1 MQKGIEKEIKIEE
14 KELKKIKL
22 GFSSIVI
29 FRNILKT
36 KVIKKLIKFL
46 NFECKD
52 DADDI
57 KKLDLYSEFLSEIF
71 KYNNNLA
78 DYILSQIFLDDN
90 IYINK
95 IVLKKEINDN
105 LKKILK
111 NELIFFKFI
120 SSFDFSSLLSNE
132 YSQKIAKLEIK
143 EIDFYKIYGEHI
155 KNIDK
160 KGYGIFYNN
169 NMFILDDRKNIVAVK
184 NKDNQDIKNLYG
196 YEAERNKVLSNTKI
210 LLEGKKANN
219 ILLYGDAG
227 TGKSSTVKAVA
238 NFFKDEGLRLIEIKK
253 NQLNFITD
261 IIESLSYSPLKFII
275 FIDDLTFSSND
286 DTFSYL
292 KAVLEGGVNSFPN
305 NIAVYVTSNYRHLI
319 KENFADR
326 TGDDIHIEDTIQ
338 QIMSLAN
345 RFGTIITFQ
354 RPDKNLFSEIV
365 LSYAKENNIKID
377 KEELI
382 KQAEAYAI
390 RSAGRSPRA
399 AKQFIE
405 LLKR

>member
-1 MQKGIEKEIKIEE
+1 MQK
-14 KELKKIKL
+14 ELDKIKL
-22 GFSSIVI
+22 GFSSVVI

-36 KVIKKLIKFL
+36 KVIKKLLKFL
-46 NFECKD
+46 NCETKENID
-52 DADDI
+52 NI
-57 KKLDLYSEFLSEIF
+57 KQIDLYSEFLSELF
-71 KYNNNLA
+71 KSDNNLA
-78 DYILSQIFLDDN
+78 DFILSQIFLDDN
-90 IYINK
+90 IYISKCILKQEINNY
-95 IVLKKEINDN
+95 LKKTF
-105 LKKILK
+105 K
-111 NELIFFKFI
+111 NELNFFKYI
-120 SSFDFSSLLSNE
+120 SSFDFSSIFNKK
-132 YSQKIAKLEIK
+132 YSKNIAELEIK
-143 EIDFYKIYGEHI
+143 EIDFYKIYFEHI

-169 NMFILDDRKNIVAVK
+169 NMFVLDDRKNIIAVK
-184 NKDNQDIKNLYG
+184 NKDNQDIKKLYG
-196 YEAERNKVLSNTKI
+196 YEIERNKVLSNTKI
-210 LLEGKKANN
+210 LIEGKKANN

-253 NQLNFITD
+253 NQLHFITD
-261 IIESLSYSPLKFII
+261 IIEKLSCSPLKFII

-292 KAVLEGGVNSFPN
+292 KAILEGGVNSFPN

-319 KENFADR
+319 KENFTDR

-338 QIMSLAN
+338 QIMSLTN
-345 RFGTIITFQ
+345 RFGMIITFQ
-354 RPDKNLFSEIV
+354 RPGRDLFKEIV
-365 LSYAKENNIKID
+365 LSYAKENNIKTD

-390 RSAGRSPRA
+390 RSAGRSPRV

-405 LLKR
+405 LLKQ

>member
-1 MQKGIEKEIKIEE
+1 MQK
-14 KELKKIKL
+14 ELDKIKL
-22 GFSSIVI
+22 GFSSVVI

-36 KVIKKLIKFL
+36 KVIKKLLKFL
-46 NFECKD
+46 NCETKENID
-52 DADDI
+52 NI
-57 KKLDLYSEFLSEIF
+57 KQIDLYSEFLSELF
-71 KYNNNLA
+71 KSDNNLS
-78 DYILSQIFLDDN
+78 DFILSQIFLDDN
-90 IYINK
+90 IYISK
-95 IVLKKEINDN
+95 CILKQEINNN
-105 LKKILK
+105 LKKTFK
-111 NELIFFKFI
+111 NELNFFKYI
-120 SSFDFSSLLSNE
+120 SSFDFSSIFNKE
-132 YSQKIAKLEIK
+132 YSKNIAELEIK
-143 EIDFYKIYGEHI
+143 EIDFYKIYFEHI

-169 NMFILDDRKNIVAVK
+169 NMFVLDDRKNIIAVK
-184 NKDNQDIKNLYG
+184 NKDNQDIKKLYG
-196 YEAERNKVLSNTKI
+196 YEIERNKVLSNTKI
-210 LLEGKKANN
+210 LIEGKKANN

-253 NQLNFITD
+253 NQLHFITD
-261 IIESLSYSPLKFII
+261 IIEKLSCSPLKFII

-292 KAVLEGGVNSFPN
+292 KAILEGGVNSFPN

-319 KENFADR
+319 KENFTDR

-338 QIMSLAN
+338 QIMSLTN
-345 RFGTIITFQ
+345 RFGMIITFQ
-354 RPDKNLFSEIV
+354 RPGRDLFKEIV
-365 LSYAKENNIKID
+365 LSYAKENNIKTD

-390 RSAGRSPRA
+390 RSSGRSPRV

-405 LLKR
+405 LLKQ

>member
-1 MQKGIEKEIKIEE
+1 MQKEN
-14 KELKKIKL
+14 ELKKIKL

-46 NFECKD
+46 NFEAQD
-52 DADDI
+52 NI
-57 KKLDLYSEFLSEIF
+57 KQIDLYSEFLSELF
-71 KYNNNLA
+71 KCDNNLA

-95 IVLKKEINDN
+95 TVSKKEINNN

-111 NELIFFKFI
+111 NELNFFKYV
-120 SSFDFSSLLSNE
+120 SSFDFSSLFEKE
-132 YSQKIAKLEIK
+132 YSKKIAELEIK
-143 EIDFYKIYGEHI
+143 EIDFYKIYSEHI

-160 KGYGIFYNN
+160 KGYGIFYEN
-169 NMFILDDRKNIVAVK
+169 NMFVLDDKKNIIAVK
-184 NKDNQDIKNLYG
+184 HKDNQDIKKLYG
-196 YEAERNKVLSNTKI
+196 YEAERNKVISNTKI

-238 NFFKDEGLRLIEIKK
+238 NFFKDDGLRLIEIKK

-261 IIESLSYSPLKFII
+261 IIESLSDSPLKFII

-319 KENFADR
+319 KENFGDR
-326 TGDDIHIEDTIQ
+326 DGDDIHVEDTIQ
-338 QIMSLAN
+338 QIMSLTN

-354 RPDKNLFSEIV
+354 RPDRDLFSEIV
-365 LSYAKENNIKID
+365 LSYAKENDIKID

-382 KQAEAYAI
+382 RQAEAYAI
-390 RSAGRSPRA
+390 RSAGRSPRV
-399 AKQFIE
+399 AKQFVE
-405 LLKR
+405 LLSR

>member
-1 MQKGIEKEIKIEE
+1 MQNEKEN
-14 KELKKIKL
+14 ELKKIKL
-22 GFSSIVI
+22 GFSSVVI

-36 KVIKKLIKFL
+36 KVIKKLLKFL
-46 NFECKD
+46 NCETKENID
-52 DADDI
+52 NI
-57 KKLDLYSEFLSEIF
+57 KQIDLYSEFLSELF
-71 KYNNNLA
+71 KSDNNLA
-78 DYILSQIFLDDN
+78 DFILSQIFLDDN
-90 IYINK
+90 IYISK
-95 IVLKKEINDN
+95 CILKQEINNN
-105 LKKILK
+105 LKKTLK
-111 NELIFFKFI
+111 NELNFFKYI
-120 SSFDFSSLLSNE
+120 SSFDFSSIFNKE
-132 YSQKIAKLEIK
+132 YSKNIAELEIK
-143 EIDFYKIYGEHI
+143 EIDFYKIYFEHI

-169 NMFILDDRKNIVAVK
+169 NMFVLDDRKNIIAVK
-184 NKDNQDIKNLYG
+184 NKDNQDIKKLYG
-196 YEAERNKVLSNTKI
+196 YEIERNKVLSNTKI
-210 LLEGKKANN
+210 LIEGKKANN

-253 NQLNFITD
+253 NQLHFITD
-261 IIESLSYSPLKFII
+261 IIEKLSCSPLKFII

-319 KENFADR
+319 KENFTDR

-338 QIMSLAN
+338 QIMSLTN
-345 RFGTIITFQ
+345 RFGMIITFQ
-354 RPDKNLFSEIV
+354 RPGRDLFSEIV
-365 LSYAKENNIKID
+365 LSYAKENNIKTD

-390 RSAGRSPRA
+390 RSAGRSPRV

-405 LLKR
+405 LLKQ

>member
-1 MQKGIEKEIKIEE
+1 MQNEKEN
-14 KELKKIKL
+14 ELKKIKL
-22 GFSSIVI
+22 GFSSVVI

-36 KVIKKLIKFL
+36 KVIKKLLKFL
-46 NFECKD
+46 NCETKENID
-52 DADDI
+52 NI
-57 KKLDLYSEFLSEIF
+57 KQIDLYSEFLSELF
-71 KYNNNLA
+71 KSDNNLA
-78 DYILSQIFLDDN
+78 DFILSQIFLDDN
-90 IYINK
+90 IYISKCILKQEINNY
-95 IVLKKEINDN
+95 LKKTF
-105 LKKILK
+105 K
-111 NELIFFKFI
+111 NELNFFKYI
-120 SSFDFSSLLSNE
+120 SSFDFSSILNKE
-132 YSQKIAKLEIK
+132 YSKNIAELEIK
-143 EIDFYKIYGEHI
+143 EIDFYKIYFEHI

-169 NMFILDDRKNIVAVK
+169 NMFVLDDRKNIIAVK
-184 NKDNQDIKNLYG
+184 NKDNQDIKKLYG
-196 YEAERNKVLSNTKI
+196 YEIERNKVLSNTKI
-210 LLEGKKANN
+210 LIEGKKANN

-253 NQLNFITD
+253 NQLHFITD
-261 IIESLSYSPLKFII
+261 IIEKLSCSPLKFII

-292 KAVLEGGVNSFPN
+292 KAILEGGVNSFPN

-319 KENFADR
+319 KENFTDR

-338 QIMSLAN
+338 QIMSLTN
-345 RFGTIITFQ
+345 RFGMIITFQ
-354 RPDKNLFSEIV
+354 RPGRDLFKEIV
-365 LSYAKENNIKID
+365 LSYAKENNIKTD

-390 RSAGRSPRA
+390 RSSGRSPRV

-405 LLKR
+405 LLKQ

>member
-1 MQKGIEKEIKIEE
+1 MQK
-14 KELKKIKL
+14 ELDKIKL

-36 KVIKKLIKFL
+36 KVIKKLLKFL
-46 NFECKD
+46 NCETKENID
-52 DADDI
+52 NI
-57 KKLDLYSEFLSEIF
+57 KQIDLYSEFLSELF
-71 KYNNNLA
+71 KSDNNLA
-78 DYILSQIFLDDN
+78 DFILSQIFLDDN
-90 IYINK
+90 IYISK
-95 IVLKKEINDN
+95 CILKQEINNN
-105 LKKILK
+105 LKKFFK
-111 NELIFFKFI
+111 NELNFFKYI
-120 SSFDFSSLLSNE
+120 SSFDFSSIFNKE
-132 YSQKIAKLEIK
+132 YSKNIAELEIK
-143 EIDFYKIYGEHI
+143 EIDFYKIYFEHI

-169 NMFILDDRKNIVAVK
+169 NMFVLDDRKNIIAVK
-184 NKDNQDIKNLYG
+184 NKDNQDIKKLYG
-196 YEAERNKVLSNTKI
+196 YEIERNKVLSNTKI
-210 LLEGKKANN
+210 LIEGKKANN

-253 NQLNFITD
+253 NQLHFITD
-261 IIESLSYSPLKFII
+261 IIEKLSCSPLKFII

-292 KAVLEGGVNSFPN
+292 KAILEGGVNSFPN

-319 KENFADR
+319 KENFTDR

-338 QIMSLAN
+338 QIMSLTN
-345 RFGTIITFQ
+345 RFGMIITFQ
-354 RPDKNLFSEIV
+354 RPGKDLFKEIV
-365 LSYAKENNIKID
+365 LSYAKENNIKTD

-382 KQAEAYAI
+382 NQAEAYAI
-390 RSAGRSPRA
+390 RSAGRSPRV

-405 LLKR
+405 LLKQ

>member
-1 MQKGIEKEIKIEE
+1 MQK
-14 KELKKIKL
+14 ELDKIKL
-22 GFSSIVI
+22 GFSSVVI

-36 KVIKKLIKFL
+36 KVIKKLLKFL
-46 NFECKD
+46 NCETKENID
-52 DADDI
+52 NI
-57 KKLDLYSEFLSEIF
+57 KQIDLYCEFLSELF
-71 KYNNNLA
+71 KSDNNLA
-78 DYILSQIFLDDN
+78 DFILSQIFLDDN
-90 IYINK
+90 IYISK
-95 IVLKKEINDN
+95 CILKQEINNN
-105 LKKILK
+105 LKKFFK
-111 NELIFFKFI
+111 NELNFFKYI
-120 SSFDFSSLLSNE
+120 SSFDFSSIFNKE
-132 YSQKIAKLEIK
+132 YSKNIAELEIK
-143 EIDFYKIYGEHI
+143 EIDFYKIYFEHI

-169 NMFILDDRKNIVAVK
+169 NMFVLDDRKNIIAVK
-184 NKDNQDIKNLYG
+184 NKDNQDIKKLYG
-196 YEAERNKVLSNTKI
+196 YEIERNKVLSNTKI
-210 LLEGKKANN
+210 LIEGKKANN

-253 NQLNFITD
+253 NQLHFITD
-261 IIESLSYSPLKFII
+261 IIEKLSCSPLKFII

-292 KAVLEGGVNSFPN
+292 KAILEGGVNSFPN

-319 KENFADR
+319 KENFTDR

-338 QIMSLAN
+338 QIMSLTN
-345 RFGTIITFQ
+345 RFGMIITFQ
-354 RPDKNLFSEIV
+354 RPGRDLFKEIV
-365 LSYAKENNIKID
+365 LSYAKENNIKTD

-390 RSAGRSPRA
+390 RSAGRSPRV

-405 LLKR
+405 LLKQ

>member
-1 MQKGIEKEIKIEE
+1 MQKEN
-14 KELKKIKL
+14 ELKKIKL

-46 NFECKD
+46 NFEAQD
-52 DADDI
+52 NI
-57 KKLDLYSEFLSEIF
+57 KQIDLYSEFLSELF
-71 KYNNNLA
+71 KCDNNLA

-95 IVLKKEINDN
+95 TVSKKEINNN

-111 NELIFFKFI
+111 SELNFFKYV
-120 SSFDFSSLLSNE
+120 SSFDFSSLFEKE
-132 YSQKIAKLEIK
+132 YSKKIAELEIK
-143 EIDFYKIYGEHI
+143 EIDFYKIYSEHI

-160 KGYGIFYNN
+160 KGYGIFYEN
-169 NMFILDDRKNIVAVK
+169 NMFVLDDKKNIIAVK
-184 NKDNQDIKNLYG
+184 HKDNQDIKKLYG
-196 YEAERNKVLSNTKI
+196 YEAERNKVISNTKI

-238 NFFKDEGLRLIEIKK
+238 NFFKDDGLRLIEIKK

-261 IIESLSYSPLKFII
+261 IIESLSDSPLKFII

-319 KENFADR
+319 KENFGDR
-326 TGDDIHIEDTIQ
+326 DGDDIHVEDTIQ
-338 QIMSLAN
+338 QIMSLTN

-354 RPDKNLFSEIV
+354 RPDRDLFSEIV
-365 LSYAKENNIKID
+365 LSYAKENDIKID

-382 KQAEAYAI
+382 RQAEAYAI
-390 RSAGRSPRA
+390 RSAGRSPRV
-399 AKQFIE
+399 AKQFVE
-405 LLKR
+405 LLKH

>member
-1 MQKGIEKEIKIEE
+1 MQK
-14 KELKKIKL
+14 ELDKIKL
-22 GFSSIVI
+22 GFSSVVI

-36 KVIKKLIKFL
+36 KVIKKLLKFL
-46 NFECKD
+46 NCETKENID
-52 DADDI
+52 NI
-57 KKLDLYSEFLSEIF
+57 KQIDLYSEFLSELF
-71 KYNNNLA
+71 KSDNNLA
-78 DYILSQIFLDDN
+78 DFILSQIFLDDN
-90 IYINK
+90 IYISK
-95 IVLKKEINDN
+95 CILKQEINSN
-105 LKKILK
+105 LKKTFK
-111 NELIFFKFI
+111 NELNFFKYI
-120 SSFDFSSLLSNE
+120 SSFDFSSILNKE
-132 YSQKIAKLEIK
+132 YSKNIAELEIK
-143 EIDFYKIYGEHI
+143 EIDFYKIYFEHI

-169 NMFILDDRKNIVAVK
+169 NMFVLDDRKNIIAVK
-184 NKDNQDIKNLYG
+184 NKDNQDIKKLYG
-196 YEAERNKVLSNTKI
+196 YEIERNKVLSNTKI
-210 LLEGKKANN
+210 LIEGKKANN

-253 NQLNFITD
+253 NQLHFITD
-261 IIESLSYSPLKFII
+261 IIEKLSCSPLKFII

-292 KAVLEGGVNSFPN
+292 KAILEGGVNSFPN

-319 KENFADR
+319 KENFTDR

-338 QIMSLAN
+338 QIMSLTN
-345 RFGTIITFQ
+345 RFGMIITFQ
-354 RPDKNLFSEIV
+354 RPGRDLFKEIV

-390 RSAGRSPRA
+390 RSSGRSPRV

-405 LLKR
+405 LLKQ

>member
-1 MQKGIEKEIKIEE
+1 MQK
-14 KELKKIKL
+14 ELDKIKL
-22 GFSSIVI
+22 GFSSVVI

-36 KVIKKLIKFL
+36 KVIKKLLKFL
-46 NFECKD
+46 NYETKENID
-52 DADDI
+52 NI
-57 KKLDLYSEFLSEIF
+57 KQIDLYSEFLSELF
-71 KYNNNLA
+71 KSDNNLA
-78 DYILSQIFLDDN
+78 DFILSQIFLDDN
-90 IYINK
+90 IYISK
-95 IVLKKEINDN
+95 CILKQEINNN
-105 LKKILK
+105 LKKNLK
-111 NELIFFKFI
+111 NELNFFKYI
-120 SSFDFSSLLSNE
+120 SSFDFSSIFNKE
-132 YSQKIAKLEIK
+132 YSKNIAELEIK
-143 EIDFYKIYGEHI
+143 EIDFYKIYFEHI

-169 NMFILDDRKNIVAVK
+169 NMFVLDDRKNIIAVK
-184 NKDNQDIKNLYG
+184 NKDNQDIKKLYG
-196 YEAERNKVLSNTKI
+196 YEIERNKVLSNTKI
-210 LLEGKKANN
+210 LIEGKKANN

-253 NQLNFITD
+253 NQLHFITD
-261 IIESLSYSPLKFII
+261 IIEKLSCSPLKFII

-292 KAVLEGGVNSFPN
+292 KAILEGGVNSFPN

-319 KENFADR
+319 KENFTDR

-338 QIMSLAN
+338 QIMSLTN
-345 RFGTIITFQ
+345 RFGMIITFQ
-354 RPDKNLFSEIV
+354 RPGRDLFKEIV
-365 LSYAKENNIKID
+365 LSYAKENNIKTD

-390 RSAGRSPRA
+390 RSAGRSPRV

-405 LLKR
+405 LLKQ

>member
-1 MQKGIEKEIKIEE
+1 MQKEN
-14 KELKKIKL
+14 ELEKIKL

-46 NFECKD
+46 NFEIRD
-52 DADDI
+52 NIDNI
-57 KKLDLYSEFLSEIF
+57 KQIDLYSEFLSALF
-71 KYNNNLA
+71 KCENNLA
-78 DYILSQIFLDDN
+78 DYLLSQIFLDDN

-95 IVLKKEINDN
+95 CILKEEINNN

-111 NELIFFKFI
+111 NELNFFKYV
-120 SSFDFSSLLSNE
+120 SSFDFSSLLNKE
-132 YSQKIAKLEIK
+132 YSKKISELEIK
-143 EIDFYKIYGEHI
+143 EIDFYKIYSEHI

-160 KGYGIFYNN
+160 KGYGIFYDN
-169 NMFILDDRKNIVAVK
+169 NMFVLDDKKNIIAVK
-184 NKDNQDIKNLYG
+184 HKDNQDIKKLYG
-196 YEAERNKVLSNTKI
+196 YETERNKVISNTKI

-238 NFFKDEGLRLIEIKK
+238 NFFKDDGLRLIEIKK

-261 IIESLSYSPLKFII
+261 IIESLSNSPLKFII

-319 KENFADR
+319 KENFGDR
-326 TGDDIHIEDTIQ
+326 TGDDIHVEDTIQ
-338 QIMSLAN
+338 QIMSLTN

-354 RPDKNLFSEIV
+354 RPDRDLFSEIV
-365 LSYAKENNIKID
+365 LSYAKENNIKMD

-390 RSAGRSPRA
+390 RSAGRSPRV
-399 AKQFIE
+399 AKQFIDFFI
-405 LLKR
+405 

>member
-1 MQKGIEKEIKIEE
+1 MQK
-14 KELKKIKL
+14 ELDKIKL
-22 GFSSIVI
+22 GFSSVVI

-36 KVIKKLIKFL
+36 KVIKKLLKFL
-46 NFECKD
+46 NCETKENID
-52 DADDI
+52 NI
-57 KKLDLYSEFLSEIF
+57 KQIDLYSEFLSELF
-71 KYNNNLA
+71 KSDNNLA
-78 DYILSQIFLDDN
+78 DFILSQIFLDDN

-95 IVLKKEINDN
+95 CILKKEINNN
-105 LKKILK
+105 LKKTFK
-111 NELIFFKFI
+111 NELNFFKYI
-120 SSFDFSSLLSNE
+120 SSFNFSSILNKE
-132 YSQKIAKLEIK
+132 YSKNIAELEIK
-143 EIDFYKIYGEHI
+143 EIDFYKIYFEHI

-169 NMFILDDRKNIVAVK
+169 NMFVLDDRKNIIAVK
-184 NKDNQDIKNLYG
+184 NKDNQDIKKLYG
-196 YEAERNKVLSNTKI
+196 YEIERNKVLSNTKI
-210 LLEGKKANN
+210 LIEGKKANN

-238 NFFKDEGLRLIEIKK
+238 NFFKDDGLRLIEIKK

-261 IIESLSYSPLKFII
+261 IIEKLSCSPLKFII

-292 KAVLEGGVNSFPN
+292 KAILEGGVNSFPN

-319 KENFADR
+319 KENFTDR

-338 QIMSLAN
+338 QIMSLTN
-345 RFGTIITFQ
+345 RFGMIITFQ
-354 RPDKNLFSEIV
+354 RPGRDLFKEIV
-365 LSYAKENNIKID
+365 LSYAKENNIKTD

-390 RSAGRSPRA
+390 RSAGRSPRV

-405 LLKR
+405 LLKQ

>member
-1 MQKGIEKEIKIEE
+1 MQK
-14 KELKKIKL
+14 ELDKIKL
-22 GFSSIVI
+22 GFSSVVI

-36 KVIKKLIKFL
+36 KVIKKLLKFL
-46 NFECKD
+46 NCKTKENID
-52 DADDI
+52 NI
-57 KKLDLYSEFLSEIF
+57 KQIDLYSEFLSELF
-71 KYNNNLA
+71 KSDNNLS
-78 DYILSQIFLDDN
+78 DFILSQIFLDDN
-90 IYINK
+90 IYISK
-95 IVLKKEINDN
+95 CILKQEINNN
-105 LKKILK
+105 LKKTFK
-111 NELIFFKFI
+111 NELNFFKYI
-120 SSFDFSSLLSNE
+120 SSFDFSSIFNKE
-132 YSQKIAKLEIK
+132 YSKNIAELEIK
-143 EIDFYKIYGEHI
+143 EIDFYKIYFEHI

-169 NMFILDDRKNIVAVK
+169 NMFVLDDRKNIIAVK
-184 NKDNQDIKNLYG
+184 NKDNQDIKKLYG
-196 YEAERNKVLSNTKI
+196 YEIERNKVLSNTKI
-210 LLEGKKANN
+210 LIEGKKANN

-253 NQLNFITD
+253 NQLHFITD
-261 IIESLSYSPLKFII
+261 IIEKLSCSPLKFII

-292 KAVLEGGVNSFPN
+292 KAILEGGVNSFPN

-319 KENFADR
+319 KENFTDR

-338 QIMSLAN
+338 QIMSLTN
-345 RFGTIITFQ
+345 RFGMIITFQ
-354 RPDKNLFSEIV
+354 RPGRDLFKEIV
-365 LSYAKENNIKID
+365 LSYAKENNIKTD

-390 RSAGRSPRA
+390 RSTGRSPRV

-405 LLKR
+405 LLKQ